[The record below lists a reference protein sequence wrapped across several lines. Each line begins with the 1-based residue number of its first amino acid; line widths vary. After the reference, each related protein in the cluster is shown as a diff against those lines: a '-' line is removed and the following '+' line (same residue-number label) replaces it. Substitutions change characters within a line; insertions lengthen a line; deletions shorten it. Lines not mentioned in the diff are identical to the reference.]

1 MSMISSFLLLSLAFG
16 GGGRDR
22 GDEGSPLQP
31 LSGWAKAAYGVHFS
45 ADDLHEYLNGGAAKY
60 LAYNIQ
66 DLYVQEYERVG
77 DGYLAVVELYVMDS
91 PQNAFGVYSCDS
103 GGAHP
108 TGLGEE
114 ASFEGGLLQFWSGRA
129 YVRAYARDPSAGKA
143 DAILELGAAL
153 SKAPAFEEV
162 GTTQGGP
169 GSQEAKGSEEKAER
183 RKATLPA
190 IVTSMPADG
199 LIRDS
204 ICFFHTRV
212 SLNSIY
218 YLSEKNIL
226 QLSEHTDA
234 VSAEY
239 ETPSGGTAR
248 VIAVCYPEVGAAAVA
263 YEAFC
268 DLYMEA
274 SEVRKRDGALERWVR
289 AGDSEWLY
297 AGVVGGVLTLVLEV
311 ATETDAIDLGRTVSR
326 ATAGCG
332 EED

>member
-1 MSMISSFLLLSLAFG
+1 MISSFLLLSLALG

-22 GDEGSPLQP
+22 GDEGPPLRP
-31 LSGWAKAAYGVHFS
+31 PPGWAKADYGVHFS

-60 LAYNIQ
+60 LAYDIQ
-66 DLYVQEYERVG
+66 DLYVQEYERVS
-77 DGYLAVVELYVMDS
+77 DGHLAVVELYVMDS

-129 YVRAYARDPSAGKA
+129 YVRVYPRDPSAGKE

-153 SKAPAFEEV
+153 SKGPAFGAVE
-162 GTTQGGP
+162 TTP
-169 GSQEAKGSEEKAER
+169 GEPSSQEEKGFGEKAEGGD
-183 RKATLPA
+183 APLPA

-204 ICFFHTRV
+204 MCFFHMQV
-212 SLNSIY
+212 SLNNIY

-226 QLSEHTDA
+226 RLSKNTDA

-239 ETPSGGTAR
+239 ETPSGGAAR
-248 VIAVCYPEVGAAAVA
+248 VIAVCYPEVGTASAA

-274 SEVRKRDGALERWVR
+274 SSEVRMPDGARERWVR

-297 AGVVGGVLTLVLEV
+297 AGVIGGALTLVLEA
-311 ATETDAIDLGRTVSR
+311 ATESDAIELGRRVLG